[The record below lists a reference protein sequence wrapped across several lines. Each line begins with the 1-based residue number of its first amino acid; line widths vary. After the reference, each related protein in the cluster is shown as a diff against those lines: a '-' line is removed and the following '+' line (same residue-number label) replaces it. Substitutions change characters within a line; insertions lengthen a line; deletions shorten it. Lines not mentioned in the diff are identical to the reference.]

1 MPIEWELRSGNM
13 MFAYVGENTFSVILW
28 DTNRYQIFALFGPGE
43 SDPYTYFASEWYDV
57 VGLVNIM
64 MEKGEPL

>member
-1 MPIEWELRSGNM
+1 M

-28 DTNRYQIFALFGPGE
+28 EVNRYQIFALFGPGE
-43 SDPYTYFASEWYDV
+43 MDPYTYFATEWDDV
-57 VGLVNIM
+57 VGLVKMM